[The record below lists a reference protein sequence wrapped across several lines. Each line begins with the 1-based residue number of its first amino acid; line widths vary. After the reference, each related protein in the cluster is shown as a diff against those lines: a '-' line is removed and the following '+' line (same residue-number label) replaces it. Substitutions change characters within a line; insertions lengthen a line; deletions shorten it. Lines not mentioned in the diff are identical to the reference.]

1 MSAMSLLLDFLNNYL
16 VNGVVLGCIYALGA
30 IGITML
36 FGILRLSHFAHGDM
50 MTLGAYLAL
59 ALVWMTGQPVWLVL
73 PPAMALTAVVAI
85 AVDRACYRPLR
96 GVPTIVT
103 VIASFGVALM
113 IRSAIQ
119 VIFGVQIQSYA
130 RGFQRPVLLLESI
143 RILPRHLWIIAATAG
158 LVLALQLF
166 LTHARLGK
174 AMRAMSD
181 NPSLARISGIP
192 VDRVVIAT
200 WAIGGGLA
208 AAGGIFLALDTQ
220 ISTGLGWD
228 LILPMFAAAVLGGI
242 GKPIGAVLGGLVV
255 GIVEELA
262 TYPWI
267 GGKPVLSPAYK
278 SAVSFTILVVMLI
291 IRPTGLL
298 KGKVF

>member
-1 MSAMSLLLDFLNNYL
+1 MSLLLDFLNNYL
-16 VNGVVLGCIYALGA
+16 VNGIVLGCVYALGA

-59 ALVWMTGQPVWLVL
+59 ALVWASGQPVWLTI
-73 PPAMALTAVVAI
+73 PIAMLLTALA
-85 AVDRACYRPLR
+85 AVLIDRLCYRPLR
-96 GVPTIVT
+96 HVPTIVM

-119 VIFGVQIQSYA
+119 VVFGVQIQSYA
-130 RGFQRPVLLLESI
+130 RGFQRPILLWDSI

-158 LVLALQLF
+158 LVLALQLI
-166 LTHARLGK
+166 LTHAKLGK

-181 NPSLARISGIP
+181 NPALARISGIP
-192 VDRVVIAT
+192 VDRVVVAT
-200 WAIGGGLA
+200 WAIGGALA

-242 GKPIGAVLGGLVV
+242 GQPIGAVFGALVIGV
-255 GIVEELA
+255 AEELA

-291 IRPTGLL
+291 VRPTGLL

>member
-1 MSAMSLLLDFLNNYL
+1 MTLLLDFLNNYL
-16 VNGVVLGCIYALGA
+16 VNGIVLGCVYALGA

-59 ALVWMTGQPVWLVL
+59 ALVWASGQPVWLTIPV
-73 PPAMALTAVVAI
+73 AMLLTALA
-85 AVDRACYRPLR
+85 AVLIDRACYRPLR
-96 GVPTIVT
+96 HVPTIVT

-119 VIFGVQIQSYA
+119 VVFGVQIQSYA
-130 RGFQRPVLLLESI
+130 RGFQRPILILDTI

-181 NPSLARISGIP
+181 NPALARISGIP
-192 VDRVVIAT
+192 VDRVVVAT
-200 WAIGGGLA
+200 WAIGGALA

-220 ISTGLGWD
+220 ISTNLGWD

-242 GKPIGAVLGGLVV
+242 GQPLGAVLGALAI

-267 GGKPVLSPAYK
+267 DGKPVLSPAYK

-291 IRPTGLL
+291 VRPTGLL